1 MTNINKTNRLAFNQ
15 WLKKCPVSFASLSE
29 YKSNG
34 QVSYV
39 FYLNDSIEGGN

>member
-29 YKSNG
+29 YKPNG

-39 FYLNDSIEGGN
+39 FYINDTNKGRN